1 MSIHYA
7 VRAEFNRA
15 NAEEKRRI
23 ITQLRRQKHGALHDV
38 KSNEQWTAQ
47 CSAIAAELGIDWAKL
62 NGAAK
67 PAAEEAA

>member
-1 MSIHYA
+1 

-15 NAEEKRRI
+15 NADEKRQI

-47 CSAIAAELGIDWAKL
+47 CSAIAADLGIDWAWL
-62 NGAAK
+62 NGAAT
-67 PAAEEAA
+67 EEAA